1 MRKAVANDLSDS
13 AFDFE
18 RVVLR
23 AVSEYIGKGRLVS
36 VETSPDDPMKHALD
50 VLAGIDAWQM
60 FDQNGAMRGIASRVQ
75 WVPDV
80 LPRRWRTFTVRK
92 DRLNGTR
99 TEQEKMMYRF
109 MHPDAA
115 YTQSAVTIQA
125 YVREPKR
132 KGPLI
137 AAAVIRTRDLC
148 EYMCTHPPTIAG
160 LVNKQERGRTVIFD
174 AYSWSD
180 LQDAGYDVAI
190 AQGDGSLCVASAM
203 GPPGHIVPP

>member
-1 MRKAVANDLSDS
+1 M
-13 AFDFE
+13 
-18 RVVLR
+18 
-23 AVSEYIGKGRLVS
+23 
-36 VETSPDDPMKHALD
+36 
-50 VLAGIDAWQM
+50 
-60 FDQNGAMRGIASRVQ
+60 
-75 WVPDV
+75 
-80 LPRRWRTFTVRK
+80 RK